1 MRSVIRRLVSLGR
14 LAAAWPGRL
23 AAGVHCPAI
32 LRPSDQAVVAVGTF
46 LGLLAMAAVWFASG
60 GPDGRLIQPGE
71 RPRLSAVFRVDVNTA
86 AIAELRLLPSIGDT
100 RAQQII
106 SERQRGAFAGPEDLA
121 RRIKGIGVKTVA
133 KLKPYLAPMEGSAEP
148 VVSLKGSARSRAKA
162 ETSFASATMPR
173 RSRASPPGRTSE

>member
-23 AAGVHCPAI
+23 SAGVHCPGI

-46 LGLLAMAAVWFASG
+46 LGLLAMAAAWLSSG

-86 AIAELRLLPSIGDT
+86 AIAELRLLPSLGDPP
-100 RAQQII
+100 AQQ
-106 SERQRGAFAGPEDLA
+106 L
-121 RRIKGIGVKTVA
+121 IGV
-133 KLKPYLAPMEGSAEP
+133 
-148 VVSLKGSARSRAKA
+148 R
-162 ETSFASATMPR
+162 
-173 RSRASPPGRTSE
+173 